1 MQESLII
8 WKLLIRK
15 SPSVILIALWIYSS
29 VSGMVPACHTLFMLR
44 NLVRFC
50 TPDDKIQP
58 IKSFQN

>member
-29 VSGMVPACHTLFMLR
+29 VSGMVHTLFMLR